1 MLVEAE
7 TIAALERLDAAGR
20 RLFVAGCAER
30 MAQLFTG
37 IRGVQDW
44 RSHDVEVF
52 IASLDKI
59 WGGSLPETCA
69 PFLRDVERFEE
80 FEPSEEGL
88 SDTAEIYAAYS
99 ALTLR
104 YALSCVVR
112 DDSTFAVK
120 CGHVILTAMG
130 QMDRA
135 VSSNLLE
142 EERRFQTRCGVP
154 SLSGSDPD
162 EFRRECQE
170 SARGR
175 LQVLLSRL

>member
-1 MLVEAE
+1 MLVEVG
-7 TIAALERLDAAGR
+7 TIAMLEGLDVAGR

-52 IASLDKI
+52 IASLDEL
-59 WGGSLPETCA
+59 WGGSVAETCEDL
-69 PFLRDVERFEE
+69 LREVERFEE
-80 FEPSEEGL
+80 FGPSEEGV
-88 SDTAEIYAAYS
+88 SDTADIYAAYS
-99 ALTLR
+99 ALALR

-112 DDSTFAVK
+112 DNPTFAIK

-135 VSSNLLE
+135 VSSDLFE
-142 EERRFQTRCGVP
+142 EERRFQARYGVAFGNRP
-154 SLSGSDPD
+154 DPQ
-162 EFRRECQE
+162 EFRQECQE
-170 SARGR
+170 SARRR
-175 LQVLLSRL
+175 LEILLSRL